1 MIGKSKNYKYLG
13 TIISNNGSF
22 KMNEINQKKKGLR
35 ASYLIMRNIGLY
47 SNVSTALSIYEKTV
61 EPILTYNSEV
71 AMAFISKSWSYKKFA
86 NKMWNH
92 AQEINKTNISVIRQ
106 LLGVHK
112 KSSNMAVL
120 GETGKHPI
128 CMKIYINLM
137 KYYLRLVN
145 SNNVLLQEALET
157 NKRLFQRKK
166 DSWMKIIHFL
176 LKVTDLYGAKLPT
189 SNQEQDCF
197 IKMFKE
203 KLNFCFE
210 TWWKNEINTSPKLDF
225 YSSLKKHF
233 RFESY
238 LDNLDRDI
246 RLNVTR
252 LRISSHCLPV
262 EVLRYQKK
270 KLERA
275 ERMCDICN
283 TPGIGDEKHY
293 LSDCS
298 NRKIR
303 EIRKNFHAEITPKV
317 PQLIHFSSYEF
328 MKYCLTMAD
337 ETIQIHTGIFVKKLL
352 RTYKEEK
359 TVPPLYKL
367 CTKALS
373 KMNVDTSELLG

>member
-22 KMNEINQKKKGLR
+22 KMNEVNQKKKGLR

-157 NKRLFQRKK
+157 NKRLFRRKK
-166 DSWMKIIHFL
+166 D
-176 LKVTDLYGAKLPT
+176 G
-189 SNQEQDCF
+189 
-197 IKMFKE
+197 
-203 KLNFCFE
+203 
-210 TWWKNEINTSPKLDF
+210 
-225 YSSLKKHF
+225 
-233 RFESY
+233 
-238 LDNLDRDI
+238 
-246 RLNVTR
+246 
-252 LRISSHCLPV
+252 
-262 EVLRYQKK
+262 
-270 KLERA
+270 
-275 ERMCDICN
+275 
-283 TPGIGDEKHY
+283 
-293 LSDCS
+293 
-298 NRKIR
+298 
-303 EIRKNFHAEITPKV
+303 
-317 PQLIHFSSYEF
+317 
-328 MKYCLTMAD
+328 
-337 ETIQIHTGIFVKKLL
+337 
-352 RTYKEEK
+352 
-359 TVPPLYKL
+359 
-367 CTKALS
+367 
-373 KMNVDTSELLG
+373 